1 MNQNDTQAA
10 QVVHTT
16 EPAAMLPIGPDSR
29 PAALIHA
36 DPAAVAAAEMA
47 REQIKLAYFMAVQ
60 SPRNQREAW
69 LRILESCKRPTFAQ
83 KAIYSKPVGGSKI
96 EGPSIRLAEAI
107 IREWRNIIVRTS
119 IVYEDDQA
127 RRVSILVVD
136 LESNLQ
142 LCREIVTPKTVERK
156 HAKDRDIVGERLNS
170 SGERVFIVRATEDEL
185 ANRES
190 AAISKIVRNE
200 GLRLIPADVVEDA
213 IAEARRTRKQA
224 AAQDPDFAIKRLVYR
239 FGELR
244 VSVAD
249 LERYLGAAI
258 DKATPDQIDDLDGIL
273 QAITD
278 RETTWSAVMEQ
289 KDAADPNQSA
299 KTATEARGDALREKL
314 ARERAAGG
322 VKGRDGGQSTGSAGA
337 DTSARTDSSPGNGPL
352 EQGNAPAAANPPA
365 QSSRRRAAAPAEPD
379 PAPARTAAPARQD
392 PEPEPEPAP
401 AAGDDLAD
409 DPDRQAE
416 AVGFAAVDL
425 PDFSMAEL
433 TAHAN
438 RIRDLMD
445 AGEKR
450 TLRPAIERG
459 DQNGVVAVLARVARR
474 EAAKKATR

>member
-1 MNQNDTQAA
+1 MNQNGNQAA
-10 QVVHTT
+10 PIVQTGD
-16 EPAAMLPIGPDSR
+16 PAAMLPVAPDNR

-47 REQIKLAYFMAVQ
+47 REQIKLAYFMATQ
-60 SPRNQREAW
+60 APRNQREAW
-69 LRILESCKRPTFAQ
+69 QRILEACRRPTFAQ

-119 IVYEDDQA
+119 IVYEDDAA
-127 RRVSILVVD
+127 RRVSVLVID

-156 HAKDRDIVGERLNS
+156 NAKDRDVLGERLNS
-170 SGERVFIVRATEDEL
+170 AGERVYIVRATEDEM

-200 GLRLIPADVVEDA
+200 GLRLIPSDVVEDA
-213 IAEARRTRKQA
+213 IGEARRTRKQA
-224 AAQDPDFAIKRLVYR
+224 AAADPDFAIKSLVYR

-244 VSVAD
+244 ISVGD
-249 LERYLGAAI
+249 LERYLGGPI
-258 DKATPDQIDDLDGIL
+258 DKATADQIDDLEGVL
-273 QAITD
+273 QAIRD
-278 RETTWSAVMEQ
+278 RETTWQAVIEQ
-289 KDAADPNQSA
+289 KDSADPNQSA
-299 KTATEARGDALREKL
+299 KTATEARGDALRERL
-314 ARERAAGG
+314 AKERAAGD
-322 VKGRDGGQSTGSAGA
+322 VKGREGDPPAESAGA
-337 DTSARTDSSPGNGPL
+337 PIARTDPSPGNGPL
-352 EQGNAPAAANPPA
+352 EQGNAPAAA
-365 QSSRRRAAAPAEPD
+365 SPAEPTRRRQAAPD
-379 PAPARTAAPARQD
+379 PEPAPAAAPARTARD
-392 PEPEPEPAP
+392 PE

-409 DPDRQAE
+409 DPDRQVD

-425 PDFSMAEL
+425 PDMTLSEL

-445 AGEKR
+445 PGEKR

-459 DQNGVVAVLARVARR
+459 DHAGVVAVLARVARR
-474 EAAKKATR
+474 KAGQKAGN

>member
-1 MNQNDTQAA
+1 MNQNGNQAA
-10 QVVHTT
+10 PVVHTNDS
-16 EPAAMLPIGPDSR
+16 AAMLPVGPDNR

-60 SPRNQREAW
+60 APRNQREAW
-69 LRILESCKRPTFAQ
+69 QRILEACKRPTFAS

-119 IVYEDDQA
+119 IVYEDDAA
-127 RRVSILVVD
+127 RRVSILVID

-156 HAKDRDIVGERLNS
+156 NGKDRDVIGERLNS
-170 SGERVFIVRATEDEL
+170 SGERVFIVRATEDEM

-213 IAEARRTRKQA
+213 IAEARRTRKQT
-224 AAQDPDFAIKRLVYR
+224 AAQDPDFAIKRLVYL

-244 VSVAD
+244 VDVAD
-249 LERYLGAAI
+249 LERYLGGAI
-258 DKATPDQIDDLDGIL
+258 GKATSDQIDDLEGIL
-273 QAITD
+273 QAIRD
-278 RETTWSAVMEQ
+278 RETTWPAVMEQ

-299 KTATEARGDALREKL
+299 KTATEARGDALRDRL
-314 ARERAAGG
+314 ARERAAGEA
-322 VKGRDGGQSTGSAGA
+322 KGRDGGRSTDSAGA
-337 DTSARTDSSPGNGPL
+337 GDPARTDPSPGDCPL

-365 QSSRRRAAAPAEPD
+365 QPARRRAAAPAQAD
-379 PAPARTAAPARQD
+379 PASARAAAPAPQD
-392 PEPEPEPAP
+392 DGRGPHGETPA
-401 AAGDDLAD
+401 DHLAD
-409 DPDRQAE
+409 DPDRQAA

-425 PDFSMAEL
+425 PDFTIAEL

-438 RIRDLMD
+438 RIKDLMD
-445 AGEKR
+445 PGEKR

-459 DQNGVVAVLARVARR
+459 DQAGVVAVLARVARR
-474 EAAKKATR
+474 EAAKTATA